1 MTLDC
6 KYTRVLTLENACRR
20 VWKLRSLI
28 KEEEDGGYVSLHKGG
43 AGGEAVKAQ
52 VLKST
57 VHRDYV
63 SWVIGNRLH
72 GWLRITP
79 LPPPPPPPHPPP
91 PPSSQ
96 EDYEAF
102 LLDIETDA
110 ATRNQV
116 NLYKDPAMWRIS
128 QDGSVVP
135 GHGAAAAPPPAGGEG
150 EEEGEE
156 QDGGLSPLALLDA
169 LVLGEE
175 DEEQGV
181 GASLG
186 ASDDELDA
194 PLPITNAP

>member
-1 MTLDC
+1 
-6 KYTRVLTLENACRR
+6 
-20 VWKLRSLI
+20 
-28 KEEEDGGYVSLHKGG
+28 
-43 AGGEAVKAQ
+43 
-52 VLKST
+52 
-57 VHRDYV
+57 
-63 SWVIGNRLH
+63 
-72 GWLRITP
+72 
-79 LPPPPPPPHPPP
+79 
-91 PPSSQ
+91 
-96 EDYEAF
+96 
-102 LLDIETDA
+102 
-110 ATRNQV
+110 
-116 NLYKDPAMWRIS
+116 MWRIS